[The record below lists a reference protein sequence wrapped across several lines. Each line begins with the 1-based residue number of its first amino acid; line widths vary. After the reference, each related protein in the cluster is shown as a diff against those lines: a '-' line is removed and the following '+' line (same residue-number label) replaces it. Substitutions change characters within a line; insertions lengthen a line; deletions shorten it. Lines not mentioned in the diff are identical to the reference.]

1 MPKKLLVTAS
11 SYEHIRI
18 FHMPYLH
25 EFKKLGFEVHVVAAG
40 MPDKVPY
47 TDRAYN
53 QIFNKQGGKL
63 GNLRTASFLRK
74 LILRERYDLIIT
86 HTTLA
91 AFVTRMA
98 VLGMRKRPKLVY
110 MCHGYLFS
118 DDMPWH
124 KNLFLR
130 SAERFLAG
138 VTDLLLIMNSY
149 DYKAAVKHRY
159 GKRIEFIPGI
169 GVDFSHFDHVGT
181 EDRERLRRQYSIA
194 DDEKVII
201 YPAEFSGRK
210 SQSFVIDAME
220 YLPEHVVMVLPGAGV
235 LFDECVSLAKKT
247 GKRIIFPGYINDI
260 YSWYEMADIAVTS
273 ARTEGLPF
281 NVMEAMYMG
290 LPVVASAVKG
300 HMDLIKE
307 NETGLLFKYG
317 DPHGCAAQVQKLVD
331 DPALCQRLS
340 ANAKSRVGKYSL
352 EEVLPQVM
360 GHYLSEV
367 TSIRG

>member
-18 FHMPYLH
+18 FHLPYLH
-25 EFKKLGFEVHVVAAG
+25 EFKKLGWKVHVVAAG
-40 MPDKVPY
+40 MPESVPY
-47 TDRAYN
+47 TDKVFN
-53 QIFNKQGGKL
+53 QVFNKHDGKIE
-63 GNLRTASFLRK
+63 NMRTSSFLRK

-118 DDMPWH
+118 DDMSWQ
-124 KNLFLR
+124 KNMLLR
-130 SAERFLAG
+130 SAERTLAG

-181 EDRERLRRQYSIA
+181 DDRKRLRKQYGIL
-194 DDEKVII
+194 DEEKVII

-235 LFDECVSLAKKT
+235 LFDECVSRAEST

-307 NETGLLFKYG
+307 NETGLLFKYA
-317 DPHGCAAQVQKLVD
+317 DSYGCAMQIRKLIE
-331 DPALCQRLS
+331 DPALCRRLS
-340 ANAKSRVGKYSL
+340 ENAKSRVGRYSL
-352 EEVLPQVM
+352 KEVLPQVM
-360 GHYLSEV
+360 KYYLSV
-367 TSIRG
+367 VK

>member
-18 FHMPYLH
+18 FHLPYLC

-40 MPDKVPY
+40 IPDQVPY
-47 TDRAYN
+47 TDRTYD
-53 QIFNKQGGKL
+53 QIFNKHGGKAN
-63 GNLRTASFLRK
+63 NLRTASFLRK
-74 LILRERYDLIIT
+74 LIREEHYDLIIT

-98 VLGMRKRPKLVY
+98 VLGSRKRPKLVY

-118 DDMPWH
+118 DDMPWQ
-124 KNLFLR
+124 KNLLLR
-130 SAERFLAG
+130 SAERLLAG

-181 EDRERLRRQYSIA
+181 QDRERLRAQYGIKE
-194 DDEKVII
+194 DEKVII

-210 SQSFVIDAME
+210 SQGFLIDAME
-220 YLPEHVVMVLPGAGV
+220 YLPEHVVMVLPGAGIM
-235 LFDECVSLAKKT
+235 FDECVTQAKRT

-317 DPHGCAAQVQKLVD
+317 DSRGCAMQIRKLID
-331 DPALCQRLS
+331 DPVLCRRLS
-340 ANAKSRVGKYSL
+340 DNAKSRVGKYSL
-352 EEVLPQVM
+352 KEVLPQVM
-360 GHYLSEV
+360 SYYLSV
-367 TSIRG
+367 VN